1 MRKAL
6 SCVLM
11 MTLLLSGCGAKNDNS
26 PEQLAAVIRGEYLS
40 MTAWS
45 ATVDL
50 SAGYGEQVFD
60 FTVDAA
66 WEKEGEL
73 VLTVTKPDLLSGIT
87 ARMRDGETV
96 LEYDGTGLSLGMLD
110 LSGLTPVTALPALM
124 ECVTKGYMARCGWSG
139 EGEGKTLVILCRDPN
154 LTEGEGTEYT
164 LYFDPA
170 THALLRAEVSVDGV
184 LRLTAVLSDF
194 TMEMKN
200 DGTGA
205 DAHLGGDRPGQ
216 SGT

>member
-1 MRKAL
+1 MKVRKAL

-11 MTLLLSGCGAKNDNS
+11 MTLLLSGCGAKSGDS
-26 PEQLAAVIRGEYLS
+26 PEQHAAVIRGEYLS

-50 SAGYGEQVFD
+50 SASYGEQVFD

-66 WEKEGEL
+66 WEKEGDL
-73 VLTVTKPDLLSGIT
+73 VITVTEPDLLSGIT
-87 ARMRDGETV
+87 ARIRDGETV
-96 LEYDGTGLSLGMLD
+96 LEYDGAGVSLGMLD
-110 LSGLTPVTALPALM
+110 ISGLTPVTALPALM

-139 EGEGKTLVILCRDPN
+139 EGEGKTLVILCRDPDRSP
-154 LTEGEGTEYT
+154 GEGTEYT

-170 THALLRAEVSVDGV
+170 THALLRAEVSVDGA
-184 LRLTAVLSDF
+184 LCLTAALRDF

-200 DGTGA
+200 NGTGT
-205 DAHLGGDRPGQ
+205 DPDMG
-216 SGT
+216 